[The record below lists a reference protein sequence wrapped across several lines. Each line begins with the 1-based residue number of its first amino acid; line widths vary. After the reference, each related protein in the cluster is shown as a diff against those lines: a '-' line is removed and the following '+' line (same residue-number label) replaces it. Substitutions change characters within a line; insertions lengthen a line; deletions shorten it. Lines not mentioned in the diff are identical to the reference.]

1 MTLLKSLLSHEIIR
15 TSAWKKIKLKTTIFF
30 FSRNKK
36 RCQKKIK
43 SLPSPDKDAKKG
55 NELRKMLEQDYID
68 HNEPPPYKV
77 SLEIFDIY
85 LIKINLSLIS

>member
-1 MTLLKSLLSHEIIR
+1 M
-15 TSAWKKIKLKTTIFF
+15 
-30 FSRNKK
+30 
-36 RCQKKIK
+36 
-43 SLPSPDKDAKKG
+43 PSPDKDAKKG